1 MNEKEKGEERPLK
14 VLIEEAGYTQKS
26 FAQAVG
32 LNYSTVK
39 FYVAQQKT
47 PGVDVLANMCRAL
60 NMSPK
65 TVLKA
70 LGIDINGI
78 PNDE

>member
-1 MNEKEKGEERPLK
+1 MNETEKGEERPLK
-14 VLIEEAGYTQKS
+14 ILIEEAGFTQKS

-47 PGVDVLANMCRAL
+47 PGVDVLANMCRTL
-60 NMSPK
+60 KMSPK

-70 LGIDINGI
+70 LGIDITGI